1 MSASLVAPTFA
12 LRSSLFGIVA
22 GAHFALLLMLAV
34 VKVAAPVSDEHTIAA
49 EILPMA
55 GGGAV
60 AMPVSPLPAASAP
73 PLPAVRERPRPDV
86 KPLAKPDVKAPVPV
100 AKKVEPPV
108 ELSTS
113 TLPAESGISSSPS
126 ASADIPTTS
135 VAPSNSVGGRSTVGG
150 GTTPAGGVAGSS
162 SVGDGTSQARFD
174 ADYLRNPRPPYPA
187 ISRRMREEGK
197 VTLRVLV
204 TPDGSADSVEIKSSS
219 GSARLDE
226 AALRT
231 VRQWRFIP
239 ARRGDV
245 AVQSWVLVP
254 VIFKLEQ

>member
-22 GAHFALLLMLAV
+22 GAHFLLLLMLAV
-34 VKVAAPVSDEHTIAA
+34 AKVAAPVSEEHTIAV

-55 GGGAV
+55 GGGTV
-60 AMPVSPLPAASAP
+60 AKPVSPLPAAPAP
-73 PLPAVRERPRPDV
+73 PLPTVRERPRPDV
-86 KPLAKPDVKAPVPV
+86 KPLAKPDVKAPVPI

-113 TLPAESGISSSPS
+113 TLPAESGIALSPS
-126 ASADIPTTS
+126 TSADIPATSAAPGGTTS
-135 VAPSNSVGGRSTVGG
+135 GRGTAGG
-150 GTTPAGGVAGSS
+150 GTSPAGGVAGSS
-162 SVGDGTSQARFD
+162 GAGDGTSQARFD

-197 VTLRVLV
+197 VMLRVLV
-204 TPDGSADSVEIKSSS
+204 TPDGAADSVEIKSSS

>member
-12 LRSSLFGIVA
+12 LRSGLFGIVA
-22 GAHFALLLMLAV
+22 GAHFVLLLMLTVA
-34 VKVAAPVSDEHTIAA
+34 KVAAPVSEEHTIAV

-55 GGGAV
+55 GGGPV
-60 AMPVSPLPAASAP
+60 AKPVSRLPAAPASPLPT
-73 PLPAVRERPRPDV
+73 VRERPRPDV
-86 KPLAKPDVKAPVPV
+86 KPITRPDVKAPVPV
-100 AKKVEPPV
+100 AKNVEPPV

-113 TLPAESGISSSPS
+113 TLPAESGIASSPS
-126 ASADIPTTS
+126 TSADIPTTS
-135 VAPSNSVGGRSTVGG
+135 AAPGGSTSGRGTAGG
-150 GTTPAGGVAGSS
+150 GTSPAGGVAGSS
-162 SVGDGTSQARFD
+162 GAGDGTSQARFD

-204 TPDGSADSVEIKSSS
+204 APDGSADSVEIKSSS
-219 GSARLDE
+219 GGARLDE
-226 AALRT
+226 SALRT